1 MCLVRTKYKKPDF
14 SGGQSACLVALITLF
29 LIGAVVGSFFAA
41 NLGPGGQDFVAKFF
55 HAAPIL
61 GTGRVLQMAGL
72 ETTLLLAIFTSA
84 FFSFGLVA
92 APLAMGVK
100 GFVLSLLISAF
111 VKTFGLKGYAV
122 ALALVMPGG
131 LISVAC
137 MVLVGLQAM
146 ILASRRA
153 ERNTGAGRR
162 GRIPMD
168 KAYYLMGGIALGL
181 MAISAAIAG
190 TVTPLVGRMLGL

>member
-1 MCLVRTKYKKPDF
+1 VGTRYRKPDF

-41 NLGPGGQDFVAKFF
+41 NLSSGGQDFVARFF
-55 HAAPIL
+55 HAAPVL

-72 ETTLLLAIFTSA
+72 EAALLVAVFSSA
-84 FFSFGLVA
+84 FFSFGLLA

-111 VKTFGLKGYAV
+111 VKTFGLKGYIV
-122 ALALVMPGG
+122 ALALVLPGG
-131 LISVAC
+131 LISMAC

-146 ILASRRA
+146 TLASRRA
-153 ERNTGAGRR
+153 GIGKR

-168 KAYYLMGGIALGL
+168 RAYYLMGGIALGL
-181 MAISAAIAG
+181 VALSAAIAG